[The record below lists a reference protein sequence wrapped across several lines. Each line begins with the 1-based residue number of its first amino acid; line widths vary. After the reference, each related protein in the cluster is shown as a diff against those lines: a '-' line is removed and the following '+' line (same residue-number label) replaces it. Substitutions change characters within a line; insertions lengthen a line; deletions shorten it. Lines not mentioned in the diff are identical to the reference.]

1 MAEAEESAQIEEE
14 SVVVKKKEF
23 KEVPDDQGKKDNLPS
38 DNRACT
44 IVTMVLC
51 GLILNVF
58 AFFCL
63 IPAYCY
69 SLKSKEKS
77 LANETDEGVKLA
89 KRSLI
94 LNIIAVVCTFLGLL
108 IIFILLQIIFGATIY
123 QNP

>member
-69 SLKSKEKS
+69 SLKVSIRHLYKSKV
-77 LANETDEGVKLA
+77 TIIVFII
-89 KRSLI
+89 LI
-94 LNIIAVVCTFLGLL
+94 LFKPSRL
-108 IIFILLQIIFGATIY
+108 F
-123 QNP
+123 